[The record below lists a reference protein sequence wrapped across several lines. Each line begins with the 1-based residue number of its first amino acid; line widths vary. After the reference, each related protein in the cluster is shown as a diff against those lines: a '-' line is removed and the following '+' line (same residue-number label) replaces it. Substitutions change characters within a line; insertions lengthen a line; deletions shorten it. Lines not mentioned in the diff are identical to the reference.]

1 MNILKAT
8 KRTITSTGQTNK
20 LRSDGFIPAILYGGK
35 KNNLSI
41 SLKKLHLQ
49 DLIKTKTFMSKVV
62 DLEIDGNTEK
72 VLPKEVAY
80 DSVSDEPLHID
91 FMRIVKGASLI
102 LEIPVQFINSEK
114 SPGLKKG
121 GVLNIVR
128 RKVKLKCLAENIP
141 NEIVIDLDNTEINTS
156 FKISSVKLPE
166 NVTPTIT
173 DRDFVIATV
182 VAPTILVE
190 PEKTEEAVA
199 EGETPA
205 EGAAEGAEDAAKTEE
220 GKDKATKPADEKA
233 KATSGDKD
241 KDKAAKASDNKAKAA
256 PGDKGKTASKETK
269 KK

>member
-8 KRTITSTGQTNK
+8 KRSITSSGKVNK
-20 LRSDGFIPAILYGGK
+20 LRSEGFIPAILYGGK

-49 DLIKTKTFMSKVV
+49 DLVRTETFMSEVV

-72 VLPKEVAY
+72 VLPKDIAY
-80 DSVSDEPLHID
+80 DPVSDEPLHID
-91 FMRIVKGASLI
+91 FMRIVKGSRLI
-102 LEIPVQFINSEK
+102 LEIPVKFINSEK

-128 RKVKLKCLAENIP
+128 RKVQLKCPAENIP
-141 NEIVIDLDNTEINTS
+141 NEIVVDLDNTEINS
-156 FKISSVKLPE
+156 SLKISSVKLPE
-166 NVTPTIT
+166 NVIPTIT

-190 PEKTEEAVA
+190 PEKTEEVVA
-199 EGETPA
+199 EGEVPV
-205 EGAAEGAEDAAKTEE
+205 EGAEDAEDAAKTEE
-220 GKDKATKPADEKA
+220 GKDKTTKPTDEKA
-233 KATSGDKD
+233 KAASGDKD
-241 KDKAAKASDNKAKAA
+241 KTAKPSDNKAKAA
-256 PGDKGKTASKETK
+256 PGDKGKAASKETK

>member
-49 DLIKTKTFMSKVV
+49 DLIRTKTFMSKVV

-128 RKVKLKCLAENIP
+128 RKVKLKCPAENIP
-141 NEIVIDLDNTEINTS
+141 NEIVVDLDNTEINTS
-156 FKISSVKLPE
+156 LKISSVKLPE
-166 NVTPTIT
+166 NVIPTIT

-190 PEKTEEAVA
+190 PEKTEETAA
-199 EGETPA
+199 EGEAP
-205 EGAAEGAEDAAKTEE
+205 AEDATEDAPTAE
-220 GKDKATKPADEKA
+220 R
-233 KATSGDKD
+233 DKD
-241 KDKAAKASDNKAKAA
+241 KTVKPSDDKVKVVSDEKGKSAKPSDDKAKTASDNKGKSA
-256 PGDKGKTASKETK
+256 DKEKETK